1 LSPKEGIRIEIM
13 NAKKLIK
20 MKNIKYVIILLSLCV
35 LSQNAWSQNE
45 INVPLS
51 NAGARGTLEVDTH
64 RGKVTVKGSNR
75 QDVLVR
81 YMVKGKSELG
91 LEDAGNGLKRIS
103 GGRNIG
109 LEITEDDNEISIET
123 EHNSKVDHIIV
134 EIPTNFDLEIN
145 THHNGAVIVDNIE
158 GEVVIDTHHGGVE
171 ATNISGSVVADSWHG
186 NIIVTYNKMTEN
198 KSQAFTTYHG
208 KIDLTLPASSKSDL
222 KLKSTRGEIL
232 TGFDIS
238 LKKRDNQRKKTD
250 EGYFKVIIDDWVTG
264 TINGGGAEIKAE
276 TRGNIYIRK
285 A

>member
-1 LSPKEGIRIEIM
+1 MKFM
-13 NAKKLIK
+13 NAKKLIE

-51 NAGARGTLEVDTH
+51 NAGARGKLEVDTH

-75 QDVLVR
+75 QDVLVK
-81 YMVKGKSELG
+81 YLVKGQTELG
-91 LEDAGNGLKRIS
+91 LEDVGDGLKRIS
-103 GGRNIG
+103 GGSNIG
-109 LEITEDDNEISIET
+109 LEITEDDNEVSVDT
-123 EHNSKVDHIIV
+123 EHNSKIDHIIV
-134 EIPTNFDLEIN
+134 EVPINFDIEIG
-145 THHNGAVIVDNIE
+145 THHNGEVVVDNIE

-186 NIIVTYNKMTEN
+186 NIIVTYNKMTET

-208 KIDLTLPASSKSDL
+208 KIDLTLPSNAKADL

-238 LKKRDNQRKKTD
+238 LQKRNNQRKKTED
-250 EGYFKVIIDDWVTG
+250 GHFKVIIDDWVTG